1 MNLPHRQR
9 SERKQVYLKMSIR
22 AVRCPAS
29 LQAQSTSQEDL
40 CSLED
45 HSCDTDDVTAAPL
58 LSPDTVSTE
67 QGVLDGW
74 IHILLHPVY
83 QVPCPFLQV
92 SLRASGDDEGRP
104 LPPSS
109 VETILRTW
117 RHFAQ
122 QEWREQELL
131 PVELVE
137 EEHPVLGQFFVVFGA
152 WTLRY
157 KRRSVC
163 CICDFRLVL
172 CVTALLMFV
181 QESRR
186 RVCIS
191 VACPG
196 VCPFCRSVNSLAK

>member
-1 MNLPHRQR
+1 MRSGQLCNQEFEKVAVDWIETQSIFETTSSDSVLTYGGGLPCWELMR

-137 EEHPVLGQFFVVFGA
+137 EEHPVLGVPA
-152 WTLRY
+152 SCLH
-157 KRRSVC
+157 
-163 CICDFRLVL
+163 IL
-172 CVTALLMFV
+172 
-181 QESRR
+181 
-186 RVCIS
+186 
-191 VACPG
+191 ACPISG
-196 VCPFCRSVNSLAK
+196 EASVVYVISA